1 MFISNLGKRGEDL
14 ACLYLQKNGYKILKR
29 NFRSRLG
36 EIDII
41 ALEEQTVVFIEV
53 KTRFSKQFGP
63 PEEAVTPWKIRSI
76 IKTAQYFQM
85 LHPKLPES
93 LRIDVVAITLAP
105 NGETKEIKLIKNVTS

>member
-1 MFISNLGKRGEDL
+1 MFKKNLGRRGEEQASL
-14 ACLYLQKNGYKILKR
+14 FLQKQGYKILQR

-41 ALEEQTVVFIEV
+41 ALEAQTVVFVEV
-53 KTRFSKQFGP
+53 KTRFSQKFGL

-85 LHPKLPES
+85 LHPNLPES
-93 LRIDVVAITLAP
+93 LRIDVVAISLSS

>member
-1 MFISNLGKRGEDL
+1 MFKNNLGKSGEDW
-14 ACLYLQKNGYKILKR
+14 ASVYLQKQGYKILQR

-36 EIDII
+36 EIDVI
-41 ALEEQTVVFIEV
+41 ALDGQTVVFVEV

-93 LRIDVVAITLAP
+93 LRIDVVAITLAS
-105 NGETKEIKLIKNVTS
+105 NGKPEEIKLIKNVTS